1 MVDNSDPKFVAPAQI
16 SLRPSLTARLRNYFL
31 TGLVIAGPL
40 AITIYLSWWLIHWL
54 DSWVKPLIPARYN
67 PEQYLPFAV
76 PGFGALIA
84 IVLITLLGFFTAN
97 LLGRTLVSYGERILG
112 RMPLVRTVYG
122 GLKQM
127 FETMLTSKNATFNK
141 VVLIE
146 YPRRETWSLAF
157 VAMPATGEVRDILQV
172 DDRHE
177 NEIMTVYVPTTPNP
191 TSGYLLFAKRKEM
204 IELEMTIEDAAKLVI
219 TGGLVTPEY
228 RARTKAIVDAAKAK
242 RKRPRALTMREEA
255 S

>member
-1 MVDNSDPKFVAPAQI
+1 MTAKSDPTGGTPAQMP
-16 SLRPSLTARLRNYFL
+16 LRPSLMARLRNYFL
-31 TGLVIAGPL
+31 AGLVIAAPL
-40 AITIYLSWWLIHWL
+40 AITIYLAWWFVHWI

-84 IVLITLLGFFTAN
+84 VVLITLLGFFAAN
-97 LLGRTLVSYGERILG
+97 LLGRTLVSAGERVLG

-157 VAMPATGEVRDILQV
+157 VAMPATGEVRDLLQV
-172 DDRHE
+172 DDEFE

-204 IELEMTIEDAAKLVI
+204 IELDMSIEEAAKLVI
-219 TGGLVTPEY
+219 TGGLVTPEHY
-228 RARTKAIVDAAKAK
+228 KRIKRSADMARLERTGAEVD
-242 RKRPRALTMREEA
+242 
-255 S
+255 